1 MSVKT
6 IENNGNNI
14 SKNIAKLDLRQN
26 DKPAR

>member
-14 SKNIAKLDLRQN
+14 SKNIVKLDLRQN
-26 DKPAR
+26 NKPAR